1 VKGILLFGPPGTGKT
16 MLAKAVATEA
26 GANFINV
33 SMSTITSKVLFN
45 GNSWYSHWRGGRG
58 RNSVLGAIFW
68 SEDVPLNLMTIF
80 FVQWVGD
87 QEKYVKAIFSLAS
100 KLSPAVIFVDEGAQA
115 NGLSIVLFC
124 VLHSQLCLFL

>member
-1 VKGILLFGPPGTGKT
+1 MYQCQPLPQRYYSTETVGIR
-16 MLAKAVATEA
+16 
-26 GANFINV
+26 I
-33 SMSTITSKVLFN
+33 
-45 GNSWYSHWRGGRG
+45 GGG
-58 RNSVLGAIFW
+58 GGGCRNSVLGAIFW